1 MAAVTICSNFE
12 AQENKAYHCFQFF
25 PIYLPWSDGTRCHD
39 LSFLNVEFYASFLNS
54 CPSSQW
60 WHPTISSSVIPSPP
74 AFTLSQN
81 QGPCQWVSSSHQVAK
96 IWSFTF
102 SINPFNEYSCL
113 ISFRIDRLDLLAVQ
127 GTLKSLLQ
135 HCSSKASILRR
146 SAFFMVQLSHPYL
159 TTKAAW
165 HQIPWL

>member
-12 AQENKAYHCFQFF
+12 AQENKGCDCFHCF
-25 PIYLPWSDGTRCHD
+25 PIDLLSSDGTGCHD

-60 WHPTISSSVIPSPP
+60 CHPTISSSVIPSPP

-102 SINPFNEYSCL
+102 SINPFNEYSGS
-113 ISFRIDRLDLLAVQ
+113 ISFRIDCFDLLAVQ
-127 GTLKSLLQ
+127 GTLKILLQ
-135 HCSSKASILRR
+135 HHNWRHQ
-146 SAFFMVQLSHPYL
+146 FFGAQPSLWSNFHIH
-159 TTKAAW
+159 T
-165 HQIPWL
+165 WLLEKP